1 MSSTKLKTKVVYQ
14 PMDVDKYDSKVIN
27 LFLPIEKIINTS
39 GGYRYIEKFKNL
51 SHHDFKQEEIDFV
64 CDCYHS
70 GIYSI
75 IGVTN
80 IHGERRLTITG
91 IRDRYQLD
99 AEVIRRWIVTYKR
112 KLRLLKEMA
121 TDAKAKGNEYIYIYN
136 VSYVTMSRDY
146 NLHSFRAIS
155 CVQFSAFVNEEKGN
169 GS

>member
-1 MSSTKLKTKVVYQ
+1 MSSTKLKTKVIYQ

-27 LFLPIEKIINTS
+27 LFLPIEKIISTS
-39 GGYRYIEKFKNL
+39 GGYKRISHFKNL
-51 SHHDFKQEEIDFV
+51 SHHQFKQEEIDFV

-70 GIYSI
+70 GIYSM

-80 IHGERRLTITG
+80 VHGERRLTITG

-121 TDAKAKGNEYIYIYN
+121 TDAKGNEFINN
-136 VSYVTMSRDY
+136 VCDDVSS
-146 NLHSFRAIS
+146 L
-155 CVQFSAFVNEEKGN
+155 
-169 GS
+169 